1 MADPTPGKPVENDIR
16 HDDLEFN
23 PALEPRKSKA
33 WLNMLQES
41 EDAFQPWNDH
51 CDRIDKQFA
60 NLERLS
66 MMARDKE
73 FQMFWANVEV
83 IRPAIL
89 AKPPRPVVV
98 TKFKDRRPVYQ
109 AAAEV
114 MERCTTVAFDIARIE
129 DLMLLVRDDL
139 VMASRGVAWC
149 RYESARGDSYYEH
162 EKVCIDFKQRRDF
175 LHSISRSWPEVT
187 WVAAASY
194 LTRAQA
200 RKRFRKH
207 SGDAYQDAEYKVDK
221 DSKEIGGADSRERA
235 KFWEIWSKTERRV
248 VWVAQGCEKILDEDE
263 PHLDLECFFPCPK
276 PAYGVVQRGSLVPVP
291 DVLQYRDQLE
301 ELNLLTSRIHA
312 LSDALEVKGFYP
324 SGGAELASAIETA
337 IKTKTPGRMLIP
349 IANWA
354 AFGGTK
360 EVIVWIPIEAI
371 AQTITALVAL
381 RKQIIEDIYQ
391 IMGLSDIMRGA
402 SDARETLG
410 AQQLKS
416 QFGSSRIRDKQ
427 TEMVRMSKDLVGIT
441 AEIICQSYSPVTI
454 IEMSQT
460 QLPTQAMR
468 DKQIQQ
474 LQMQLGNQQLAMQK
488 LQQLP
493 QAQQMAQQ
501 NPQQAQ
507 ELMQK
512 GQQLLQHGQDAIKK
526 ILAKPTIEQ
535 VLTLFE
541 NTRAK
546 SFIFDIETD
555 STIMIDE
562 NAEKQRR
569 GEYLAALSA
578 LLPQL
583 AQMLAAEPKAAEF
596 CGELLKFA
604 TAPFRAGRQFEGA
617 IDELVENM
625 KQKADQPKPDD
636 PITAQNKAAMQ
647 IETMKNDRAKER
659 DKAEMALKATELKQR
674 DEHEKLKISSQE
686 RIKAAELRAKQQDD
700 EARAQLTNSKA
711 MQQRE
716 KHQADMFGKDQDIQV
731 AQQKA
736 EIARQAAEDRR
747 MDMAARQSE
756 RLAAQQFKQ
765 SQQVTPYFGG
775 H

>member
-1 MADPTPGKPVENDIR
+1 
-16 HDDLEFN
+16 
-23 PALEPRKSKA
+23 
-33 WLNMLQES
+33 
-41 EDAFQPWNDH
+41 
-51 CDRIDKQFA
+51 
-60 NLERLS
+60 
-66 MMARDKE
+66 
-73 FQMFWANVEV
+73 
-83 IRPAIL
+83 
-89 AKPPRPVVV
+89 VV
-98 TKFKDRRPVYQ
+98 
-109 AAAEV
+109 
-114 MERCTTVAFDIARIE
+114 
-129 DLMLLVRDDL
+129 
-139 VMASRGVAWC
+139 
-149 RYESARGDSYYEH
+149 
-162 EKVCIDFKQRRDF
+162 
-175 LHSISRSWPEVT
+175 
-187 WVAAASY
+187 
-194 LTRAQA
+194 
-200 RKRFRKH
+200 
-207 SGDAYQDAEYKVDK
+207 
-221 DSKEIGGADSRERA
+221 
-235 KFWEIWSKTERRV
+235 
-248 VWVAQGCEKILDEDE
+248 
-263 PHLDLECFFPCPK
+263 
-276 PAYGVVQRGSLVPVP
+276 
-291 DVLQYRDQLE
+291 
-301 ELNLLTSRIHA
+301 
-312 LSDALEVKGFYP
+312 
-324 SGGAELASAIETA
+324 
-337 IKTKTPGRMLIP
+337 
-349 IANWA
+349 
-354 AFGGTK
+354 
-360 EVIVWIPIEAI
+360 VWIPIEAI

-700 EARAQLTNSKA
+700 EARANLTNAKS

-747 MDMAARQSE
+747 QDMAARQSE

-765 SQQVTPYFGG
+765 SQQVTPFFGG